1 MEGVHSITF
10 GERPLTIV
18 LNNYNRLIS
27 YLLPAATVSAEQLR
41 KNRML
46 VSVCLL
52 TSLVALLYV
61 PTAALV
67 DYKPAML
74 FMSISFVVHLFTLLL
89 FKKGLGHAFCGNL
102 YVFNNTFIAIA
113 PCVYFSGGFASP
125 ATPWFAL
132 ININALLLFGLSR
145 NTYVWLS
152 VNTLTILGFGAAEF
166 FGHTFPIMYDSSHYM
181 LFMLLCILGLS
192 FIIFLVTTVFE
203 RTSVNALNLLT
214 IYNEK
219 IEAEKQ
225 RSEQLLLNIL
235 PASIADRLREGEQP
249 IADHFDE
256 ASVVFIDIVNF
267 TPLSSSNEPK
277 AVVELLNRI
286 FTQID
291 QISARYEL
299 EKIKTI
305 GDSYMAASGI
315 PLERKDHAVKAIE
328 FARDVLK
335 ELNDYY
341 TPNGEKVE
349 FRIGLNCGPVIAG
362 VIGERKFIYDLWG
375 DAVNIAARM
384 ESHGVVNKIH
394 CTQQFH
400 EALLAQGVD
409 LSEFQDRGFS
419 EIKGKGQL
427 KTWLTQ

>member
-1 MEGVHSITF
+1 M
-10 GERPLTIV
+10 V
-18 LNNYNRLIS
+18 LNTYNRLIS
-27 YLLPAATVSAEQLR
+27 FLLPATTAASAEQLR

-46 VSVCLL
+46 VSVCIL
-52 TSLVALLYV
+52 TSLVALVYV
-61 PTAALV
+61 PSAALV

-74 FMSISFVVHLFTLLL
+74 FMSISFGVHLLTLFL
-89 FKKGLGHAFCGNL
+89 FKKGLSHSVCANL

-125 ATPWFAL
+125 AMPWFAL

-145 NTYVWLS
+145 NTYVWLF
-152 VNTLTILGFGAAEF
+152 VNTLVIILFWTAEYL
-166 FGHTFPIMYDSSHYM
+166 GHIFPVMYDSSNYM
-181 LFMLLCILGLS
+181 LFMLLCIVGLS

-203 RTSVNALNLLT
+203 RTSENALNMLT
-214 IYNEK
+214 IYNAK

-286 FTQID
+286 FTHID

-299 EKIKTI
+299 EKIKT
-305 GDSYMAASGI
+305 MAI
-315 PLERKDHAVKAIE
+315 VTWRLVVFHW
-328 FARDVLK
+328 K
-335 ELNDYY
+335 E
-341 TPNGEKVE
+341 
-349 FRIGLNCGPVIAG
+349 
-362 VIGERKFIYDLWG
+362 
-375 DAVNIAARM
+375 
-384 ESHGVVNKIH
+384 KIM
-394 CTQQFH
+394 Q
-400 EALLAQGVD
+400 L
-409 LSEFQDRGFS
+409 
-419 EIKGKGQL
+419 GQ
-427 KTWLTQ
+427 